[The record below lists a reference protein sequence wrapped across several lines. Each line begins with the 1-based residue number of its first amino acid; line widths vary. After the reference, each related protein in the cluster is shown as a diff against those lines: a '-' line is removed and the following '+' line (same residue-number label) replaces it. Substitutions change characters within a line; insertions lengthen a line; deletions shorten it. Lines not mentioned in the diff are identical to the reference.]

1 MKIIVAT
8 LLSGITTAAA
18 RDFGVGSERLLRGDH
33 SSADLSHSVSS
44 TTKHTD
50 VFTDTA
56 LDDEKNNGKVGDDS
70 RKRRELS
77 NYFDDDDDDAS
88 PFELRRSDNNNLL
101 TGDNN
106 IIIPE
111 NIVGG
116 DDANHGA
123 YEVSKLRELMM

>member
-8 LLSGITTAAA
+8 LLSGITAAAA

-56 LDDEKNNGKVGDDS
+56 LDDEQNNGKVGGDS

-77 NYFDDDDDDAS
+77 NYFDDDDDDDGGDT
-88 PFELRRSDNNNLL
+88 PFELRRSDNNNNLL

-106 IIIPE
+106 IIPE

-116 DDANHGA
+116 DDANHGE
-123 YEVSKLRELMM
+123 YEVSLT